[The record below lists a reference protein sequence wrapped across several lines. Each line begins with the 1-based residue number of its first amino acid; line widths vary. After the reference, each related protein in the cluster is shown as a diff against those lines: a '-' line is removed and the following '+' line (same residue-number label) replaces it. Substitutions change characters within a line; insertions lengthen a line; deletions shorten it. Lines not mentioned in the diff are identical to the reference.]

1 MALAYSLTPTVAQG
15 MIGGST
21 SYAEALGASPLI
33 KIYSG
38 TVPTNAGAS
47 LGSAVLLATLTGA
60 STPIASTSD
69 TGTAGRATWAAI
81 AAATVA
87 ATGTASFFR
96 TTTSGGTVVDQ
107 GNVGTSGADANLN
120 TTSLTAGSSIS
131 LTARTTDLPYG
142 P

>member
-1 MALAYSLTPTVAQG
+1 VGTYSLTPTVAQG
-15 MIGGST
+15 MIGGTT

-38 TVPTNAGAS
+38 SVPTNAATALGAQ
-47 LGSAVLLATLTGA
+47 VLLATLTGA
-60 STPIASTSD
+60 ATPISGTSD

-81 AAATVA
+81 ASAAAA

-96 TTTSGGTVVDQ
+96 TTTSGGTVIDQ
-107 GNVGTSGADANLN
+107 GTVGTSAADAIVN
-120 TTSLTAGSSIS
+120 TTAFTSGSTISITS
-131 LTARTTDLPYG
+131 RTNDLPYG